1 MRTSPPRASA
11 SPRPKSTPSPL
22 SRPRKAEADR
32 ADAQRRCG
40 TGPDPT
46 SSRMHGHPT
55 KEHTML
61 SNHRSRGALITSA
74 AVPATLASTV
84 APIASQAE
92 HAVARRQRWTLGVVC
107 TATALLLF
115 NVTAPIVALP
125 SIAADL
131 RLSFTSQQW
140 VLSSYA
146 LVLASLLLAGG
157 ALGDRFGRKRLFLAG
172 LGVFAVGSAFAALAG
187 SGAVLIVGR
196 SVQGIGAAAIF
207 PAGLAL
213 VAAEFD
219 GAARARA
226 IGIWGATVSAAIALG
241 PLGGGVLVEAF

>member
-84 APIASQAE
+84 APIAAGQNA

-107 TATALLLF
+107 AATALLLF

-125 SIAADL
+125 SVAADL
-131 RLSFTSQQW
+131 RLSFTSQQC

-157 ALGDRFGRKRLFLAG
+157 ALGDRFGRRRLFLTG
-172 LGVFAVGSAFAALAG
+172 LGVFAAG
-187 SGAVLIVGR
+187 
-196 SVQGIGAAAIF
+196 
-207 PAGLAL
+207 
-213 VAAEFD
+213 
-219 GAARARA
+219 
-226 IGIWGATVSAAIALG
+226 
-241 PLGGGVLVEAF
+241 